1 MGQERHRKDSW
12 MDNYPKSTRLKKLLV
27 ISIAFSIT
35 FMGHPCRS
43 QQVFNIEMSD
53 QA

>member
-1 MGQERHRKDSW
+1 MGQVRHIKDSW
-12 MDNYPKSTRLKKLLV
+12 TVNYPKSTRLKKLLAMT
-27 ISIAFSIT
+27 IAFSIT
-35 FMGHPCRS
+35 FLGHSCRS